1 MKYLTPAEVATQ
13 LRVDVSTVQRWIRNG
28 QLGAL
33 RVGRQYRIPQ
43 NELDSFV
50 AERSMPAPQ
59 QTNSAL
65 AYG

>member
-1 MKYLTPAEVATQ
+1 MMYLTPAEVATQ

>member
-50 AERSMPAPQ
+50 AERSMPAPAP
-59 QTNSAL
+59 TNSAL